1 MGLQRVCYEAVQNG
15 LVALDDLAYRKIRR
29 ASLILD
35 ASPKISIPTLPTTK
49 GKRKRGNSDFRNIV
63 KDDGGA
69 RVPVLMNG
77 LRKLEKERKWR
88 SN

>member
-35 ASPKISIPTLPTTK
+35 ASPKISIPTLPTTMEREREAGQTSGTLSK
-49 GKRKRGNSDFRNIV
+49 V
-63 KDDGGA
+63 MA
-69 RVPVLMNG
+69 ELMY
-77 LRKLEKERKWR
+77 R
-88 SN
+88 S